1 MHIKLT
7 SSSFV
12 AQSFILVAACVAA
25 PLFCA
30 ASASADINGF
40 VTAWGYNDFGQCTIP
55 GSATSGVS
63 AIAGGVYHTIAL
75 KGGAVLAWGNNG
87 SGQCTIP
94 ASASSGV
101 SAIAGGYSHTIALI
115 GGTDCDNNS
124 FSDTVEITQDPTLD
138 RNGNG
143 NLDRCDIR
151 DNPAL
156 DRNVNGI
163 PDSYEI
169 AQNPLL
175 DLNGNGVLDT
185 YEILQ
190 NPGIDSN
197 QNGVPD
203 SADIA
208 AANAQVAALTARL
221 NCGDLNGDGEVN
233 GGDLGKLLISWGQC
247 Q

>member
-1 MHIKLT
+1 MQLKLT
-7 SSSFV
+7 SISSV
-12 AQSFILVAACVAA
+12 AQSFIVVAACVAA

-30 ASASADINGF
+30 SRASADISGF
-40 VTAWGYNDFGQCTIP
+40 VTAWGINWY
-55 GSATSGVS
+55 
-63 AIAGGVYHTIAL
+63 
-75 KGGAVLAWGNNG
+75 
-87 SGQCTIP
+87 GQCTIP
-94 ASASSGV
+94 ASAKSGV
-101 SAIAGGYSHTIALI
+101 SAIAGGYGHTIALK

-138 RNGNG
+138 RNLSGT
-143 NLDRCDIR
+143 LDSCDIR

-175 DLNGNGVLDT
+175 DRNGNGVLDT

-203 SADIA
+203 SVDIA
-208 AANAQVAALTARL
+208 AANAQVTALTAQL

-233 GGDLGKLLISWGQC
+233 GADVGLQLMNYGPCAPPEVAPQIKGTRKESPR
-247 Q
+247 